1 MSYTLHVVSHTHW
14 DREWYFPYQRFRLRL
29 VDLIDHLLDILDT
42 DPDFIHFNLDAQ
54 TIVLEDYL
62 ELRPSNRARLER
74 YIREGKIAIGP
85 WYQLNDEFL
94 VSGESTVRSL
104 LEGHRIA
111 EQFGAVQKI
120 GYLPDQFGNISQM
133 PQIFRGFGI
142 DNAIMG
148 RGYQLTE
155 GRKMEFDWVAPDGSA
170 VLSSLMAFWYNNAQT
185 FPSDTEEAVQ
195 YAEQIKQRMEPHSL
209 THHLLLMNGVDH
221 LEAQPDI
228 GKILK
233 KIQPLLSKS
242 SGDSVVH
249 DSLTNYITSVRREVE
264 THGGALETWKGE
276 LREDRHGAC
285 LAGTLSARMYL
296 KQMNHAAQI
305 SLEQYAERFASFA
318 RIEGEKYPLET
329 LRFAWKLLMQNHPHD
344 SICGCSTDETHQDMI
359 PRFRQAKQVADDM
372 AERAMNRLAG
382 YDQTKGAQREN
393 LTLSVFNPLN
403 WSRTDPV
410 RAILEFPLGEPT
422 RGNPTK
428 DPSRMVRGFKLIAPD
443 GKTETPFAVLNT
455 EVYCKMVLNPRELPL
470 DQWVQKYEIEFIA
483 KDISPCGYAAY
494 KIQIENAMPIY
505 PIQSEERMPSAY
517 PVVFEDC
524 GEVGDEYLH
533 RKPMNDSLYH
543 LRLGG
548 SSYSEE
554 TNAVRRTFVYTQD
567 WDLPK
572 SKSKDGRSRSAER
585 IICRIT
591 TRMTKWADIPR
602 VEFETRFDNQAE
614 DHRLRV
620 RFENAYGLQFRPYS
634 YAEGQYDVV
643 ERPIENP
650 YGDLG
655 GAPFHPQQFWTA
667 LVGEEP
673 SNETIENA
681 ENTEQSMTIINSGLP
696 EYEVYSNSEGVQS
709 LTVTLL
715 RCVGQLSGRGDG
727 PGIST
732 PDAQCKGIN
741 HFRYAWTISQGCWK
755 GGMVWKQAHQFNVPM
770 LAVQGNPTS
779 TAPTTHTFVRVDPA
793 TLVVTAVK
801 GAENGENLIVRFYNI
816 LDEEMKNGRIS
827 LPGAKR
833 HRLVNM
839 NEEPLEDWSGGD
851 TFHMD
856 VPSRRIVTVEFE
868 L

>member
-1 MSYTLHVVSHTHW
+1 MSYKLHVISHTHW
-14 DREWYFPYQRFRLRL
+14 DREWYFPFQRFRLRL
-29 VDLIDHLLDILDT
+29 VDLIDHLLDILDS

-62 ELRPSNRARLER
+62 ELRPSNRARLEKR
-74 YIREGKIAIGP
+74 IHEGRIAIGP

-94 VSGESTVRSL
+94 VSGESTIRSL

-148 RGYQLTE
+148 RGYQLTD
-155 GRKMEFDWVAPDGSA
+155 GGKMEFEWIAPDGSS

-185 FPSDTEEAVQ
+185 FPSDTDEAIQ
-195 YAEQIKQRMEPHSL
+195 YAERIKLRMAPHSA

-228 GKILK
+228 GKVLK
-233 KIQPLLSKS
+233 NIQPGFSKAE
-242 SGDSVVH
+242 GDSVTH
-249 DSLTNYITSVRREVE
+249 DTLSNYVSSVREE
-264 THGGALETWKGE
+264 IESKGIALERWKGE

-305 SLEQYAERFASFA
+305 SLEQYSERFASFA
-318 RIEGEKYPLET
+318 RIAGDKYPLET
-329 LRFAWKLLMQNHPHD
+329 LRYAWKLLMQNHPHD

-359 PRFRQAKQVADDM
+359 PRFRQAKQIADDM

-382 YDQTKGAQREN
+382 YNPTNGANRDN
-393 LTLSVFNPLN
+393 LTLTVFNPLN

-410 RAILEFPLGEPT
+410 RATLEFPLGDPA
-422 RGNPTK
+422 RGNPSK
-428 DPSRMVRGFKLIAPD
+428 DPSRMVTGFKLMAPD
-443 GKTETPFAVLNT
+443 GITETPFAVLNT

-470 DQWVQKYEIEFIA
+470 DQWVRKYEIEFIA
-483 KDISPCGYAAY
+483 KDVPPCGYAAY
-494 KIQIENAMPIY
+494 KIIIENSMPSY
-505 PIQSEERMPSAY
+505 PKQTEERMPSAY
-517 PVVFEDC
+517 PIVFEDC
-524 GEVGDEYLH
+524 GDVGDEYLH

-554 TNAVRRTFVYTQD
+554 ANAVRRTFVFTQD
-567 WDLPK
+567 WELPK
-572 SKSKDGRSRSAER
+572 GKTEDGLSRSAEKA
-585 IICRIT
+585 ICRIT
-591 TRMTKWADIPR
+591 TRMTKWTDIPR
-602 VEFETRFDNQAE
+602 VDFETRMDNQAK

-634 YAEGQYDVV
+634 YAEGQFDVV

-655 GAPFHPQQFWTA
+655 GASFHPQQFWTA
-667 LVGEEP
+667 LVGDDAG
-673 SNETIENA
+673 NEGMSNA
-681 ENTEQSMTIINSGLP
+681 ENTEQTMTIINCGLP

-709 LTVTLL
+709 LAVTML

-727 PGIST
+727 PGLLT
-732 PDAQCKGIN
+732 PDAQCQGMN
-741 HFRYAWTISQGCWK
+741 LFQYAWTISQGCWK
-755 GGMVWKQAHQFNVPM
+755 GGMVWKQAHQFNVPL
-770 LAVQGNPTS
+770 LAIQGNPPES
-779 TAPTTHTFVRVDPA
+779 TPSSRSFVRVEPA
-793 TLVVTAVK
+793 TLVVTAIK
-801 GAENGENLIVRFYNI
+801 GAENGENVIVRFYNI
-816 LDEEMKNGRIS
+816 LDEEMKNGRIT

-839 NEEPLEDWSGGD
+839 HEEPIEDWADGD
-851 TFHMD
+851 VFHID
-856 VPSRRIVTVEFE
+856 VPTRRIITVEFE